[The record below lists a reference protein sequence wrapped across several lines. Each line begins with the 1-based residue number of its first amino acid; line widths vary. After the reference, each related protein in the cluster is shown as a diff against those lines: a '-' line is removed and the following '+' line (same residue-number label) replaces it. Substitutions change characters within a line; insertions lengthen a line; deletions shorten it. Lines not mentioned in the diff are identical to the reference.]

1 MLDKDITRP
10 TFASDFLVAELGS
23 RVAVGACGTILAQ
36 LGATVV
42 VVEGIHNNPNVET
55 KQSYRSNFL
64 AGKKSFQFMEDSPED
79 LFDLVNLIKA
89 ADVLV
94 YSSDIDPDFYNLC
107 KTIEVINQVKCDITA
122 FGSTGPLSNKA
133 YSEQF
138 IQALSGILDTTGS
151 STEPPILI
159 KYPLVEFSTG
169 IYAASAVLAA
179 KRLYQN
185 THVPQTVEV
194 ALYDVAFL
202 STASFLPS
210 YFIGN
215 HPQRIGNHHPSMSP
229 WNLYPTKDGWVLLC
243 AGSNEEWERICLE
256 FNSPNLVFDK
266 LFITPS
272 DRVKNYKLTDGIIE
286 GWTSS
291 ITTDESLRKF
301 SKAGVA
307 CGPVYSLEELL
318 NDKSLAA
325 YNFFQSTKDP
335 ISGNSIQIPGQLFYG
350 SVSRGVLFKNIPK
363 VNQDRDFIKNL
374 SPKSNFST
382 KKFNAVLNKPL
393 AGIRVLEMGNY
404 TTAPLIGRQLGA
416 LGAYVVKIEPPRGDL
431 CRSLPPHRNGQ
442 GYFFTLGN
450 SDKSSIIADLTSES
464 GKSTFTELIKKT
476 DVLVENLKS
485 GALKKLGFDNNKL
498 LELNPKL
505 IHCSITG
512 FGGESKLASVAAMDT
527 TIQGMAG
534 MMCLTTNQKGIP
546 YKAGV
551 SAADL
556 TGGQLGLVAVL
567 GALEY
572 RDQSNVGQH
581 IDLSMQMAGSWLTQT
596 AWNGDV
602 FPNKDMIV
610 SCRDGFLLCQVN
622 GDIPPKYLL
631 NNSHNFT
638 IQDFTRMLL
647 DVGVQSIEISTI
659 NQAVE
664 CGQTKARN
672 LIKNRTNSCGIDWPI
687 LACPMNF
694 LSVKVDVEKSLGDIG
709 SEGNQILKDW
719 GIVI

>member
-1 MLDKDITRP
+1 MLDKETTYP
-10 TFASDFLVAELGS
+10 TFVSDFFVAELGS

-42 VVEGIHNNPNVET
+42 VVEGIHKNPDVET

-64 AGKKSFQFMEDSPED
+64 AGKKSFQFIEDSSED
-79 LFDLVNLIKA
+79 LLDLANLIKA

-107 KTIEVINQVKCDITA
+107 KTIEVVNQVKCDITA
-122 FGSTGPLSNKA
+122 FGSTGPLSNRA

-138 IQALSGILDTTGS
+138 IQALSGILDTTGL
-151 STEPPILI
+151 STEPPIPI
-159 KYPLVEFSTG
+159 KYPLVELSTG
-169 IYAASAVLAA
+169 VYAASAILAA
-179 KRLYQN
+179 KRLYKN
-185 THVPQTVEV
+185 THMPQIVEV

-210 YFIGN
+210 YFIGKN
-215 HPQRIGNHHPSMSP
+215 PQRIGNRHPSMSP
-229 WNLYPTKDGWVLLC
+229 WNLYPTTDGWILLC
-243 AGSNEEWERICLE
+243 SGSNEEWERICSE

-266 LFITPS
+266 LFLTPS
-272 DRVKNYKLTDGIIE
+272 DRVKNCKLIDGIIE

-291 ITTDESLRKF
+291 LATDEALRKF
-301 SKAGVA
+301 TTAGVA
-307 CGPVYSLEELL
+307 CGPVYSLEELFK
-318 NDKSLAA
+318 DQSLAA

-335 ISGNSIQIPGQLFYG
+335 ISRNSIRIPGQLFYG
-350 SVSRGVLFKNIPK
+350 SISRSAPFKNIPK
-363 VNQDRDFIKNL
+363 VNQDRDFIKKLLPKNDL
-374 SPKSNFST
+374 SPK
-382 KKFNAVLNKPL
+382 KFNVVLNKPL

-431 CRSLPPHRNGQ
+431 CRSLPPHKDGQ

-464 GKSTFTELIKKT
+464 GKSTFIELIKKT
-476 DVLVENLKS
+476 DILVENLKS
-485 GALKKLGFDNNKL
+485 GSLKKLGFDNNKL

-512 FGGESKLASVAAMDT
+512 FGSKSKLATVAAMDT

-534 MMCLTTNQKGIP
+534 MMCLTTNQKGVP
-546 YKAGV
+546 YKSGV

-567 GALEY
+567 GALEF

-596 AWNGDV
+596 AWNGNV
-602 FPNKDMIV
+602 FPNKDMVV
-610 SCRDGFLLCQVN
+610 SCKDGFLLCQVN
-622 GDIPPKYLL
+622 GDMSLGYLL
-631 NNSHNFT
+631 NNSHNYI
-638 IQDFTRMLL
+638 IQDLKRMLL

-659 NQAVE
+659 SQAAE

-672 LIKNRTNSCGIDWPI
+672 LIKNCINSHGIDWPI
-687 LACPMNF
+687 LACPMRF
-694 LSVKVDVEKSLGDIG
+694 SSIKVDVAKALGEIG
-709 SEGNQILKDW
+709 SDGNQILKDW
-719 GIVI
+719 GITI